1 MNFRDPGLRRFEDE
15 IEQTANRFKLDR
27 ENLEVEF
34 YSPRTQ
40 AILVERVECWRFRI
54 HINLEEQ
61 RIIAVRQIEN
71 GVAAVGPE
79 ILARYKTFMK

>member
-1 MNFRDPGLRRFEDE
+1 MNFRDPGLRRFEEEVED
-15 IEQTANRFKLDR
+15 TANKFGLDR

-40 AILVERVECWRFRI
+40 AIFVERVQCWRFRI

-61 RIIAVRQIEN
+61 RIVAVRQIES
-71 GVAAVGPE
+71 GAAAVQPE
-79 ILARYKTFMK
+79 VLAKYKAFMK